1 MDTLFI
7 VIVALVA
14 VNLALTVWGLFYWL
28 RHRRVDSKGVIE
40 AGLESMKADLIAKQ
54 MEGLVSLQKS
64 LESANRLVSE
74 RLAEGTQTLD
84 RRMAVVSDI
93 ENKLGQLSTQAKNI
107 ETIGRNIQSLS
118 DLLKPPKMRGSLGET
133 LLENLLAQILPHQL
147 YETQY
152 KFPDGGR
159 VDAIVKIHD
168 RLLPIDS
175 KFPLESFQRMSLAET
190 ETDQNAAQKDFK
202 LAIKKHVDDISSK
215 YLKPDQSTTEIA
227 LMYIPSEAVYYQL
240 VSNSDLDSLDYALS
254 KKVIP
259 SCPGHLYAFL
269 ASVAA
274 VYAELGLTEN
284 RRELVHTLAG
294 LEESLGKLQRYNER
308 ISGSLRS
315 ASLSLEKSN
324 SEISGMTYQV
334 QKIRQPESD
343 SEN

>member
-14 VNLALTVWGLFYWL
+14 VNLALTIWGLFYWL
-28 RHRRVDSKGVIE
+28 RQRRGDSKGVIE
-40 AGLESMKADLIAKQ
+40 IGLESMKADLIAKQ

-107 ETIGRNIQSLS
+107 EAIGQNIQSLS
-118 DLLKPPKMRGSLGET
+118 DLLKPPKLRGSIGET
-133 LLENLLAQILPHQL
+133 LLENLLAQILPRQM

-159 VDAIVKIHD
+159 VDAVVKFHD

-175 KFPLESFQRMSLAET
+175 KFPLESFQRMSLAEN
-190 ETDQNAAQKDFK
+190 ESDQKTAQKEFK
-202 LAIKKHVDDISSK
+202 LAIKKQVDEINSK
-215 YLKPDQSTTEIA
+215 YIKPDQSTTEIA
-227 LMYIPSEAVYYQL
+227 LMYIPSEAVYYQM
-240 VSNSDLDSLDYALS
+240 VSNADLDSLDYALS

-274 VYAELGLTEN
+274 VYAETGLTDN

-294 LEESLGKLQRYNER
+294 LEESLEKIQRFNER

-315 ASLSLEKSN
+315 ASLSLDKSN
-324 SEISGMTYQV
+324 REISGMTYQL
-334 QKIRQPESD
+334 QRIRQPQ
-343 SEN
+343 SEDEN